1 MSLSTPTDA
10 RPRVMQLRS
19 SAGLFGAD
27 RMVLALN
34 GALPGVGVDS
44 RLASINNY
52 LTPEQALHR
61 SAIARGQACELLPC
75 RSRVDMTTLSRLREQ
90 VRGHRIDVLHAHD
103 YKSATYAWLA
113 TRRLDVRRVATLH
126 GQVEATRSLRLYNRI
141 ERAVLRGFDALAVVA
156 HCQVDGLSAAGIPR
170 DRIQVID
177 NGIEL
182 DDNAHAPSRVLIE
195 RFGLQARPFVFGA
208 VARFS
213 PEKNLGQLVEAFA
226 RIARAETRC
235 VLLLVGDGPEADAL
249 KAQCDALGLHGRVRF
264 TGVMD
269 DMQRVYPLIDCLVLP
284 SLSEGMPLTVLEAM
298 DHALPVIASDV
309 GEVGRLLA
317 ASDEGRLVPRQDLH
331 ALASAMADRL
341 RAGRATDT
349 TAREYVRSRHSPEAM
364 ARRYRD
370 LYLAVK
376 GACDDAHAA

>member
-1 MSLSTPTDA
+1 
-10 RPRVMQLRS
+10 
-19 SAGLFGAD
+19 
-27 RMVLALN
+27 
-34 GALPGVGVDS
+34 
-44 RLASINNY
+44 
-52 LTPEQALHR
+52 
-61 SAIARGQACELLPC
+61 
-75 RSRVDMTTLSRLREQ
+75 MTTLSRLREQ

-113 TRRLDVRRVATLH
+113 TRGLAVRRVATLH

-349 TAREYVRSRHSPEAM
+349 SAREYVRSRHSPEAM

-370 LYLAVK
+370 LYLAVT